1 MKWNELCIRIFFNYS
16 DTRQFLACICK
27 TLHISNT
34 NISFTLYWKIKC
46 LKIIVLCDFLLP
58 ATKNPF
64 KALSLFPP
72 SDTHTFVLCTDW
84 YYPGY
89 MTEPEDETPRKPS
102 ANLRGIPV
110 EDMAWTTYLWR
121 GKLHDL
127 TFSGCHFS
135 KPVGKGTRQSKSK
148 AENLTW

>member
-34 NISFTLYWKIKC
+34 DISFTQYWKIKC

-64 KALSLFPP
+64 KALSVTHIHLF
-72 SDTHTFVLCTDW
+72 SALIDTIWV
-84 YYPGY
+84 

-110 EDMAWTTYLWR
+110 EDMAWTT
-121 GKLHDL
+121 
-127 TFSGCHFS
+127 
-135 KPVGKGTRQSKSK
+135 
-148 AENLTW
+148 